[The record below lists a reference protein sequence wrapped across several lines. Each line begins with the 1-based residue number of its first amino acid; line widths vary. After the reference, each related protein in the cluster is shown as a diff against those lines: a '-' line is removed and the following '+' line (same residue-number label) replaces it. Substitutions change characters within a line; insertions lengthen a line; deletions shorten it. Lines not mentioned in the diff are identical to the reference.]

1 MPPPPAGPT
10 PGPPAGPAP
19 GAVPLVLGLDMGGT
33 ATRAVLADLS
43 GTRYGTG
50 RAGPGNPIAHGVHP
64 AAQALHD
71 AVRQALTTGRT
82 EAAGEGTG
90 EVDPGRVRLGLAGMA
105 GGSVWADP
113 AVRAV
118 FERAWHDAGPS
129 CPLDVVGDP
138 DVAFAGATPAPDGT
152 ALIAGTGAAAGRIHE
167 HRLAR
172 FTGGHGWLLGD
183 EGGGFWLGRE
193 AIRALLSVLDTGT
206 PPGLLTNLTLA
217 ELSIA
222 RNDPTT
228 SDSIEND
235 RAVGGRVTPEM
246 VIEAVARESP
256 VRVAR
261 FAPLVSRAAEEGDP
275 VALGLVV
282 RAADHLCELIAR
294 VHLEEGQPAGGGP
307 VVLAGSVVGAG
318 TPVDAAVRRRLAEL
332 GIGPVLAAGD
342 GAAGAAWLAIRA
354 VRGAASG
361 DRQPSDDWRSSG
373 GRQPSDELVDAWGR
387 VIG

>member
-10 PGPPAGPAP
+10 PDPAPGPPAGPAP

-64 AAQALHD
+64 AAQSLRT
-71 AVRQALTTGRT
+71 AVQQALTTGLT
-82 EAAGEGTG
+82 EAAGDPDPAAGRRT
-90 EVDPGRVRLGLAGMA
+90 VDPARVRLGLAGMA

-118 FERAWHDAGPS
+118 FERAWHDAGLR

-152 ALIAGTGAAAGRIHE
+152 ALIAGTGAAAGRIHD

-193 AIRALLSVLDTGT
+193 AIRALLSTLDTGT

-217 ELSIA
+217 KLDLTSS
-222 RNDPTT
+222 TT
-228 SDSIEND
+228 
-235 RAVGGRVTPEM
+235 TPEM
-246 VIEAVARESP
+246 VIEVVNKVAP
-256 VRVAR
+256 VRLAR

-275 VALGLVV
+275 VALRLVV
-282 RAADHLCELIAR
+282 RAADHLCELITR
-294 VHLEEGQPAGGGP
+294 VHLKEGQPAGGGP
-307 VVLAGSVVGAG
+307 VVLAGSVVGPG
-318 TPVDAAVRRRLAEL
+318 TPIEAAVRRRLAEL
-332 GIGPVLAAGD
+332 DIGPVLAAGD

-354 VRGAASG
+354 VRGATAGTQS
-361 DRQPSDDWRSSG
+361 SDDG
-373 GRQPSDELVDAWGR
+373 ALVDAWGR

>member
-1 MPPPPAGPT
+1 
-10 PGPPAGPAP
+10 
-19 GAVPLVLGLDMGGT
+19 MGGT

-50 RAGPGNPIAHGVHP
+50 RSGPGNPIAHGVQ
-64 AAQALHD
+64 AAARSLRT
-71 AVRQALTTGRT
+71 AVQQALTTGLT
-82 EAAGEGTG
+82 GAAGDPDPGAG
-90 EVDPGRVRLGLAGMA
+90 RRAVDPARVRLGLAGMA

-118 FERAWHDAGPS
+118 FERAWRDAGLR

-152 ALIAGTGAAAGRIHE
+152 ALIAGTGAAAGRIHD

-193 AIRALLSVLDTGT
+193 AIRALLSTLDTGV
-206 PPGLLTNLTLA
+206 PSGPLTTLTLA
-217 ELSIA
+217 ELASA
-222 RNDPTT
+222 T
-228 SDSIEND
+228 SDPITGDPATSD
-235 RAVGGRVTPEM
+235 PAAGRRVTPEM
-246 VIEAVARESP
+246 VIEAVNGEPP
-256 VRVAR
+256 VRLAR

-282 RAADHLCELIAR
+282 RAADHLCELITR
-294 VHLEEGQPAGGGP
+294 VHLKEGQPAGGGP
-307 VVLAGSVVGAG
+307 VVLAGSVVGPG
-318 TPVDAAVRRRLAEL
+318 TPVEAAVRRRLAEL
-332 GIGPVLAAGD
+332 DIGPVLAAGD

-354 VRGAASG
+354 VRAAGPG
-361 DRQPSDDWRSSG
+361 DPQPSDDWRPSG
-373 GRQPSDELVDAWGR
+373 GQPSDELVDAWGR